1 MYVCVV
7 YVLVWSGTL
16 TELGQDFFLPVN
28 QGHTDKAQ
36 GSMTPA
42 SGSIESVAIF
52 NQYTVELE
60 TRSFTQL
67 LGKVLFQTLHL
78 RKQLMGLNE

>member
-1 MYVCVV
+1 MCVSLVCGRF
-7 YVLVWSGTL
+7 WSGTL

-28 QGHTDKAQ
+28 QGHTDRAQ
-36 GSMTPA
+36 GRMTPA

-60 TRSFTQL
+60 TSSL
-67 LGKVLFQTLHL
+67 LSY
-78 RKQLMGLNE
+78 

>member
-7 YVLVWSGTL
+7 YVSVWSGTL

-28 QGHTDKAQ
+28 QGHTDRAQ
-36 GSMTPA
+36 GRMTPA

-67 LGKVLFQTLHL
+67 LGKVLCQTLHL